1 MLPYLS
7 LSLAQNTTV
16 KLACQNYGI
25 SCNFMTTE
33 DAAEK
38 IITEFR
44 EHLLDEHFIDYPEGL
59 LRKSIEE
66 QNG

>member
-1 MLPYLS
+1 MPYRPLG
-7 LSLAQNTTV
+7 LGDKIAG

-25 SCNFMTTE
+25 SCSFMTTE

-38 IITEFR
+38 IVTEFK
-44 EHLLDEHFIDYPEGL
+44 EHLLDEHFIDYPEGM

-66 QNG
+66 KQV

>member
-1 MLPYLS
+1 MG
-7 LSLAQNTTV
+7 QNVTG

-33 DAAEK
+33 DAADK
-38 IITEFR
+38 IVTEFR
-44 EHLLDEHFIDYPEGL
+44 EHLLDEHFIDYPEGM

-66 QNG
+66 KQD